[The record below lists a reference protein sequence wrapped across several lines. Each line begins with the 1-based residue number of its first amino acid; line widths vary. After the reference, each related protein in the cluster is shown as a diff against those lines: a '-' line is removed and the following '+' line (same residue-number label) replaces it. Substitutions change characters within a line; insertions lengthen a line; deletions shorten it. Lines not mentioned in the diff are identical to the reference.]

1 MDIKSLIIYFGQFG
15 YIAIYAVLFGVV
27 FAESGLFIGAF
38 LPGDSLLFTAG
49 FLASQGY
56 INLLAILIIFSSAAI
71 GGDSFGYFFGQK
83 VGKKLFDK
91 PDSRFFHKDNLIKAE
106 LFYEKHGKLTIILAR
121 VIPFVRTFA
130 PIVAGISNMSYRTF
144 LFYNIIGGLVWS
156 VGITLIGFYLG
167 KLIPN
172 IDDYLLP
179 IILGIITISV
189 VPTVYHLWKESKK

>member
-56 INLLAILIIFSSAAI
+56 INLLAILVIFSSAAI

-121 VIPFVRTFA
+121 FIPFVRTFA

-167 KLIPN
+167 RLIPN

-179 IILGIITISV
+179 IILGVITISV

>member
-121 VIPFVRTFA
+121 FIPFVRTFA

>member
-1 MDIKSLIIYFGQFG
+1 MDIKNLIIYFSQFG
-15 YIAIYAVLFGVV
+15 YIVIYAVLFAIV

-38 LPGDSLLFTAG
+38 LPGDSLLFSAG

-56 INLLAILIIFSSAAI
+56 ISIVGILITFAAAAI

-91 PDSRFFHKDNLIKAE
+91 PDSRFFHKDNLVKAE
-106 LFYEKHGKLTIILAR
+106 LFYEKHGKMTIILAR
-121 VIPFVRTFA
+121 FIPFVRTFA

-144 LFYNIIGGLVWS
+144 LFYNVIGGLVWS

-172 IDDYLLP
+172 IDQYLLP
-179 IILGIITISV
+179 IVLGIITVSV
-189 VPTVYHLWKESKK
+189 VPTVFHVWQESKK